1 MTERVYDPKAV
12 ADWFNERSEE
22 YDKLYYEGDG
32 TVYCGDKYRLQHVS
46 QMVDEL
52 RPARILDIGCG
63 SGIVSMELVG
73 RGHKVVGV
81 DLSEGM
87 IAQAKQKARTKGY
100 DPDNFVVG
108 DILDPRFADR
118 FVGEGFDLVTTAGV
132 FPYIDDPETAHDN
145 IRRILPVGGRYI
157 GSYGN
162 GLFDIFTL
170 NRFTV
175 SFHEKMAE
183 DLGLS
188 VEMRKKVVNGVRGLL
203 TEPDE
208 PKRIALSA
216 SNELYSRTDNPL
228 TIGADLARHGMQL
241 EDMLFY
247 KFHAYPPLVAASDPE
262 LAASFLSVSER
273 LEHKFARDWRA
284 YFLTTSFIVK
294 ATRV

>member
-1 MTERVYDPKAV
+1 MTERTYDPKAV
-12 ADWFNERSEE
+12 ADWFNVRSAE
-22 YDKLYYEGDG
+22 YDKVYYEGDG

-46 QMVDEL
+46 QIVDAL

-63 SGIVSMELVG
+63 SGIVSMELVR
-73 RGHKVVGV
+73 RGHTVVGI
-81 DLSEGM
+81 DLAEGM
-87 IAQAKQKARTKGY
+87 IAQAKQKAQAAGY
-100 DPDNFVVG
+100 DPNNFMVG
-108 DILDPRFADR
+108 DILDPNFADR
-118 FVGEGFDLVTTAGV
+118 FAGKGFDLVTTAGV
-132 FPYIDDPETAHDN
+132 LPYINDPETAHDN
-145 IRRILPVGGRYI
+145 IRKILPVGGHYV

-175 SFHEKMAE
+175 SFHEKMAQGL
-183 DLGLS
+183 DLPAD
-188 VEMRKKVVNGVRGLL
+188 MRKKVVEGVRGLL
-203 TEPDE
+203 TKPDE
-208 PKRIALSA
+208 PKKIALSA

-247 KFHAYPPLVAASDPE
+247 KFHAYPPLVADSDPD
-262 LAASFLSVSER
+262 LAASFLRVSEM

-294 ATRV
+294 AVRV